1 MQSEEAVTP
10 SLLGILG
17 GIAPVSECWSFRNDY
32 KRKKNDPSYSKRNVV
47 NYASRGGRGG
57 GAMSSLTSQ
66 MPRRIRELGAV
77 IHGQSKKL
85 EQWISLTCVSKLLIT
100 LKKKE
105 QGTMNVDSEV
115 TANSQADV
123 ETKTVLILLHLRKST
138 TATPNAFIKSILLHS
153 LIDIRHE
160 PAPV

>member
-10 SLLGILG
+10 SPLGILG
-17 GIAPVSECWSFRNDY
+17 GIAPVSECWSFRSDY
-32 KRKKNDPSYSKRNVV
+32 KRKKNDPQFLEKESSELYFPW
-47 NYASRGGRGG
+47 GQ
-57 GAMSSLTSQ
+57 GAVMSSLTTQ

-115 TANSQADV
+115 TANSQSDV